1 MAQAYS
7 DPTRYKWLPPG
18 TADERRHAAL
28 LLTVGLHVLLGLIT
42 VVLPLILV
50 WVAIMGGN

>member
-1 MAQAYS
+1 MSQAYS